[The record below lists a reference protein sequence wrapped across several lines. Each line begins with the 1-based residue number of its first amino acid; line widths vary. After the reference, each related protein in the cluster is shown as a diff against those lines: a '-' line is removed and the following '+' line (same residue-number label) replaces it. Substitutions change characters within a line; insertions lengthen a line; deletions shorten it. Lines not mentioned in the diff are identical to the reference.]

1 MIRNPY
7 SSSNTQTFNQTSA
20 PVAAIGQSVTRV
32 MFRQIDNNHRAITHI
47 TRGHNGRM
55 RAIST
60 CVLTGQSN

>member
-7 SSSNTQTFNQTSA
+7 SNKNAQAFNLNSA
-20 PVAAIGQSVTRV
+20 PVVAISHSVTSV
-32 MFRQIDNNHRAITHI
+32 MFRQIDSNHRVVTHI

-60 CVLTGQSN
+60 CVLSGHSN